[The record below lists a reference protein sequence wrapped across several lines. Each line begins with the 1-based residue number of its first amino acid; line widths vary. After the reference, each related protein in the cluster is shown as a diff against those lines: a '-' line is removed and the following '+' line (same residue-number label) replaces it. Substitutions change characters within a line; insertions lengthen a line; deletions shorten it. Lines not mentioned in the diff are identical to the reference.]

1 MTDMCY
7 PIPPGMSFYDAQIL
21 LRQIKSESMRSR
33 VMAALA
39 DSQERLYEARMKA
52 FEEARKRVGK
62 MSNREILEALYQG
75 SEDKEK
81 LNNRELLE
89 AIYLIFFNK

>member
-1 MTDMCY
+1 MCY
-7 PIPPGMSFYDAQIL
+7 SLLSGMSFYDAQNF
-21 LRQIKSESMRSR
+21 LRQIKSESMRSQ
-33 VMAALA
+33 VTAALA
-39 DSQERLYEARMKA
+39 DSQERLYEMRMKV

-89 AIYLIFFNK
+89 AIYLNSFGK

>member
-1 MTDMCY
+1 MCY
-7 PIPPGMSFYDAQIL
+7 HLLPEMSFYDTQIL
-21 LRQIKSESMRSR
+21 LRQIKSDSMRHQA
-33 VMAALA
+33 MAALA
-39 DSQERLYEARMKA
+39 DSQRLLYETRMKA
-52 FEEARKRVGK
+52 FEEARKRVIK

-89 AIYLIFFNK
+89 AIYLLFD

>member
-1 MTDMCY
+1 
-7 PIPPGMSFYDAQIL
+7 
-21 LRQIKSESMRSR
+21 
-33 VMAALA
+33 
-39 DSQERLYEARMKA
+39 MKA
-52 FEEARKRVGK
+52 FEEARKRVIK

-89 AIYLIFFNK
+89 AIYLNSF